1 MGTLDHEEFFND
13 FLNSDHESW
22 KTMSKNL
29 ELIICKFLG
38 LPRGYGNRYTKMF
51 SRYRNIIGEKCLQK
65 VWAKGITLE
74 SLINYD
80 KDENLLQPSSRLL
93 VIAGLWAHDK
103 QVRTLEEENE
113 ELKQRLDVL
122 HTNLM
127 DQNRI
132 MSKSLKELSRLSQR
146 QTKLENIIKIICS
159 VMLFFLYLV
168 FFY

>member
-1 MGTLDHEEFFND
+1 MGALNHEEFFND

-22 KTMSKNL
+22 KKMSKNL
-29 ELIICKFLG
+29 EQIICKYLG
-38 LPRGYGNRYTKMF
+38 LPRGYGNRYANMF
-51 SRYRNIIGEKCLQK
+51 SRYRDIIGEKCLQK

-113 ELKQRLDVL
+113 ELQQRLGEL
-122 HTNLM
+122 HSNLM

-132 MSKSLKELSRLSQR
+132 MSKSLKEISRLSHR
-146 QTKLENIIKIICS
+146 QTRLENIIKIICS
-159 VMLFFLYLV
+159 VMLFLLYLL
-168 FFY
+168 